1 MNLLTSYVDGPLL
14 RAVVGVIVEVVLARH
29 DGEVGGDEAEAA
41 VGGSQDVRLVQD
53 GATAGVEPT

>member
-14 RAVVGVIVEVVLARH
+14 RAVVGVIVEVVLACH

-41 VGGSQDVRLVQD
+41 V
-53 GATAGVEPT
+53 